1 MKKFFTFFVFSF
13 LILIL
18 FNCKSLIKESN
29 NGNFRIVN
37 SSDKVIEFVW
47 LAPEGI
53 FYPVARSINIT
64 KGQVYEVEGLEAGL
78 YDIAI
83 DFQGEFNSFNSKKD
97 KSLCLR
103 IEKGIT
109 KVWIIDNSG
118 SIIRN

>member
-1 MKKFFTFFVFSF
+1 MKKLRSIITISF
-13 LILIL
+13 LIFIL
-18 FNCKSLIKESN
+18 FNCKTLIKESN

-37 SSDKVIEFVW
+37 SSDKIIEFVW
-47 LAPEGI
+47 LAPEGV
-53 FYPVARSINIT
+53 FYPVARSINII

-109 KVWIIDNSG
+109 KVWIVNNSG